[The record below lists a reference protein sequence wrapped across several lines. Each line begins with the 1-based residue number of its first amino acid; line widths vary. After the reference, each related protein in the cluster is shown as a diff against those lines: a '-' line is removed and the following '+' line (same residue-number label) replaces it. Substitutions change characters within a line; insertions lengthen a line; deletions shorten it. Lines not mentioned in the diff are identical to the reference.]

1 MCAYPNITIHAQNN
15 VYFPSTMSGL
25 NGPNLSSSSDNS
37 AATAGAGN
45 GEEDSVAQFAV
56 L

>member
-1 MCAYPNITIHAQNN
+1 MCTYPNITIHAQNN
-15 VYFPSTMSGL
+15 VNLASAMSGL
-25 NGPNLSSSSDNS
+25 NSPYLTSSSDNS

>member
-1 MCAYPNITIHAQNN
+1 MGAYPNITIHAQNN

-37 AATAGAGN
+37 PRTAGAGN